1 MEAPQATS
9 GVESVCFAAP
19 GPQQGAV
26 SVSVTP
32 PNHRLQPTPS
42 SLRSAAASGRG

>member
-1 MEAPQATS
+1 MEGPQATS
-9 GVESVCFAAP
+9 GVESVCLAAP

-32 PNHRLQPTPS
+32 PNHGMQATAYSVRCAP
-42 SLRSAAASGRG
+42 AARRA